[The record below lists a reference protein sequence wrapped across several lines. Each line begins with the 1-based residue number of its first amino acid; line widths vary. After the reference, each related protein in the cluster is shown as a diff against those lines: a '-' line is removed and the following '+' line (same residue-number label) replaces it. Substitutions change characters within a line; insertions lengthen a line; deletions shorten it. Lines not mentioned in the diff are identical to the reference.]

1 MMPIRRQQLVA
12 YGLIDNIIKM
22 SDAERRLMAFL
33 KKLSEPRMVIKHE
46 GSFRVNKADFEMY
59 CHLHKTT
66 VDILAVAGKL
76 ATRTLNIKVDG
87 QPYLYVPLF
96 QEIDVSND
104 ELITITF
111 NKSIINA
118 LYFLDDTLIHE
129 WAIIDSLPSTE
140 LKIAFVKLSGF
151 RKFGKQGVNLNFS
164 DFKYIFS
171 GVDYTQMHE
180 LVASINRLTP
190 FKVLFDTPQGVGVCV
205 ETGRYGRATLSM
217 EGKS

>member
-12 YGLIDNIIKM
+12 YGLVDNIIKM
-22 SDAERRLMAFL
+22 SDGERRLMAFL

-46 GSFRVNKADFEMY
+46 GSFRVNKSDFEMY

-87 QPYLYVPLF
+87 RPYLYVPLF

-104 ELITITF
+104 ELITVTF

-118 LYFLDDTLIHE
+118 LYFLDDTLIH
-129 WAIIDSLPSTE
+129 
-140 LKIAFVKLSGF
+140 
-151 RKFGKQGVNLNFS
+151 
-164 DFKYIFS
+164 
-171 GVDYTQMHE
+171 
-180 LVASINRLTP
+180 
-190 FKVLFDTPQGVGVCV
+190 
-205 ETGRYGRATLSM
+205 
-217 EGKS
+217 